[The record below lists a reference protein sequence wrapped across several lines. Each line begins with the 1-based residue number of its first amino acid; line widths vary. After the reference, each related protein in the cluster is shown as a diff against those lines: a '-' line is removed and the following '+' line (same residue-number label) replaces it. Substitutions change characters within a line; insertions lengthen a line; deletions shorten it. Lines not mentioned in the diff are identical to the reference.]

1 LAAAEA
7 LRHDPSGPARAQ
19 LDQLYA
25 EMSDPATGEPE
36 ARSDASALRSATDAL
51 HDASSA
57 EPHDAALHRLL
68 GEYLLASGLN
78 RAAVTELQAAASQG
92 EDMTLLAVPLAF
104 ALLRS
109 DRLEELIALPTPP
122 SLPPHQLAML
132 RGVQARALEAMNRY
146 PDAATM
152 LQQALA
158 AEPNDLDAVVRLG
171 LLNLWHGDRSLAA
184 QWLEQATRIDPAS
197 VATLRLRGEYA
208 YATRDF
214 AGSAAAYGKLV
225 AMGAPERLDPPPILG
240 LARAQIYQ
248 GDLHAAESTLAH
260 PALPGNDPML
270 GYYRALLAYRS
281 GAFQRASE
289 LAEPLIGPLNDYPA
303 VHLLLGAA
311 MLASGYP
318 ATARHYLAHYVAVV
332 PDNRVA
338 PVLLAEADERVAHPD
353 TAQPIAPGQ
362 LYAALGFAATAANG
376 WTAP

>member
-1 LAAAEA
+1 
-7 LRHDPSGPARAQ
+7 
-19 LDQLYA
+19 
-25 EMSDPATGEPE
+25 MSDPATGEPE

-51 HDASSA
+51 HDASLA

-92 EDMTLLAVPLAF
+92 GDMAPLAVPLAF
-104 ALLRS
+104 ALFRS
-109 DRLEELIALPTPP
+109 DRLEDLIALPTPP
-122 SLPPHQLAML
+122 ALPPHQFAML
-132 RGVQARALEAMNRY
+132 RGVQARALEAMERY
-146 PDAATM
+146 PDAATA
-152 LQQALA
+152 LQQVLA

-171 LLNLWHGDRSLAA
+171 LLYLWHGDRSLAA

-208 YATRDF
+208 YAARDF
-214 AGSAAAYGKLV
+214 AGSAVAYGKLV

-240 LARAQIYQ
+240 LARAQIYL
-248 GDLHAAESTLAH
+248 GDLKAAEATLAH
-260 PALPGNDPML
+260 PELPGNDAML

-332 PDNRVA
+332 PDNRIA
-338 PVLLAEADERVAHPD
+338 PMLLAEADQRVANPD

-362 LYAALGFAATAANG
+362 LYAALGFSATAANG
-376 WTAP
+376 WIAP

>member
-214 AGSAAAYGKLV
+214 AGSAAAYDKLV

-248 GDLHAAESTLAH
+248 GDLHAAEATLAH

-353 TAQPIAPGQ
+353 TPQPIAPGQ